1 MNLDP
6 QQRYTLIKAH
16 GPPIASHP
24 RMTQG
29 ILTRDQRPKVAS
41 KLRSNSDIA
50 LGSHLISAFTSGS
63 PETPRADRKVAALSA
78 LPGES
83 AGGVCVSLSSLVDES
98 GMGEEIE
105 DTKMW
110 SREWSG
116 GELLLR
122 PCPHLP
128 AVKMTDLSTLH
139 GG

>member
-1 MNLDP
+1 MHP
-6 QQRYTLIKAH
+6 HQAH

-29 ILTRDQRPKVAS
+29 ISTRDQRPKVVS
-41 KLRSNSDIA
+41 KPRSNSDIA

-63 PETPRADRKVAALSA
+63 PEAPRADRKVAALSA
-78 LPGES
+78 LPAACPEKAP
-83 AGGVCVSLSSLVDES
+83 AGCACSLSSLVDES
-98 GMGEEIE
+98 GMGEGIE